1 MGEQGRAGKGRA
13 GGQEENA
20 SGAMLTCPNE
30 NYDYGRLQIISRQ
43 DKVVLLSHWGHGQMR
58 TLHKIIWPNWFFLL
72 AISLSAVNFL
82 ITHSGGEKQTI
93 GA

>member
-43 DKVVLLSHWGHGQMR
+43 DKVGLLSHWAWDMDKCEPCTKLFGLIG
-58 TLHKIIWPNWFFLL
+58 FF
-72 AISLSAVNFL
+72 SLQYHCLPL
-82 ITHSGGEKQTI
+82 IF
-93 GA
+93 